1 MLLNFKPAG
10 CEDNMNKAA
19 MKNHVNNKSIEYED
33 YEDDDD
39 DDDDEF
45 VFDFNDSKKAPPVNN
60 FFDSQKVSKNHEVQE
75 QKPLLLI
82 NKKESDLVIDF
93 KQAIINHNVDKVKRL
108 LDENGGEINVNY
120 VFNNSWSPLM
130 YAITSGCF
138 ELIDYFIS
146 KGANVNHKAD
156 RVTVLMCACACRRI
170 DDVRLVEIVELL
182 IKAGANYH
190 STDRY
195 LIIKVIYFFNFFL
208 F

>member
-33 YEDDDD
+33 YED

-138 ELIDYFIS
+138 EFSGTRERCYSHARRQLHHRRS
-146 KGANVNHKAD
+146 QLL
-156 RVTVLMCACACRRI
+156 RVYCILW
-170 DDVRLVEIVELL
+170 
-182 IKAGANYH
+182 
-190 STDRY
+190 SQ
-195 LIIKVIYFFNFFL
+195 
-208 F
+208 